1 MLKRLVSLGRPCSL
15 LYVVLLVVGYY
26 MRVYLGLGLGHR
38 WTFKD
43 RDGSIFHTFWHG
55 LAFRK
60 IPRVVIWFLVFIT
73 HPRDWTDTPSTM
85 GIIYSTTFGEGQD
98 L

>member
-1 MLKRLVSLGRPCSL
+1 MGAYFTHSG
-15 LYVVLLVVGYY
+15 
-26 MRVYLGLGLGHR
+26 
-38 WTFKD
+38 
-43 RDGSIFHTFWHG
+43 IG

-60 IPRVVIWFLVFIT
+60 IPRAVIWFLVFIT